1 MNQTQGNADAI
12 AALWLLVG
20 RYPACFFMLETK
32 RLPLAIGIRDQIIAT
47 GAIEPDQLNLAL
59 QFYCRSEGYLRALAR
74 GGVRIG
80 LEGEPVGVVSPEQA
94 ASAAKGLANRLL
106 RKKARKAREA
116 EERPASSG
124 SAGGSVSVKPSRRLS
139 LSDLK
144 QAAIERKAAAQ

>member
-1 MNQTQGNADAI
+1 
-12 AALWLLVG
+12 VG
-20 RYPACFFMLETK
+20 
-32 RLPLAIGIRDQIIAT
+32 
-47 GAIEPDQLNLAL
+47 
-59 QFYCRSEGYLRALAR
+59 
-74 GGVRIG
+74 IG

-106 RKKARKAREA
+106 RKKAREA

-144 QAAIERKAAAQ
+144 RAAIERKAAAQ